1 VNSLALNAWTLK
13 GLPMLTLEYINK
25 DAHVSGIQTNE
36 IVRTVTVEPV
46 GENAITVYFKDN

>member
-1 VNSLALNAWTLK
+1 MLALK
-13 GLPMLTLEYINK
+13 YIKK

-46 GENAITVYFKDN
+46 GENAITVYFKDH